1 MSNESGT
8 PEQLTNDGGQRD
20 AVARGLAVLSVP
32 LVPSKWPDA
41 LTDAE
46 REVATFLIRGRT
58 YTEIGRQRGTSR
70 HTVSSQV
77 SSMLSK
83 LDVSSTSELIAA
95 LARYNRCHE
104 T

>member
-1 MSNESGT
+1 MANESAT
-8 PEQLTNDGGQRD
+8 PEQLTHDGGQRD
-20 AVARGLAVLSVP
+20 TARRGLAVLSVP
-32 LVPSKWPDA
+32 LAPSKWPDA
-41 LTDAE
+41 LTEAE
-46 REVATFLIRGRT
+46 REVAKLLIRGST